1 MKKVILLF
9 YYKLF
14 SQCLLKIYILKPLWL
29 HVLYNPFINFACQV
43 FLLPVNLETRPIFVT
58 SKPRNQAY
66 FCGKHDPNK
75 VYGWLTKCWPKLC
88 LLE

>member
-43 FLLPVNLETRPIFVT
+43 FLLTVNLETRPIFVAIMVKT
-58 SKPRNQAY
+58 RVMVDQQNVGQNY
-66 FCGKHDPNK
+66 
-75 VYGWLTKCWPKLC
+75 VY
-88 LLE
+88 

>member
-1 MKKVILLF
+1 MMKKVILLF

-43 FLLPVNLETRPIFVT
+43 FLLPLNPETRPIFVANMVKT
-58 SKPRNQAY
+58 RVMVGQQNVGQNYVIRVGRPKNY
-66 FCGKHDPNK
+66 
-75 VYGWLTKCWPKLC
+75 VY
-88 LLE
+88 